1 MRYGQRAIVWLVG
14 LAFVMT
20 GIASYCAAQSIE
32 KSEGS
37 DFPLHKQVIPQ
48 ALSVVIYSHKL
59 PDKNGSPAWSFVTE
73 GLATAGQ
80 SEMIMTII
88 KDNNER
94 IADYP
99 RAPEEFFKTIFALA
113 KQGRIVHQGDY
124 ISLGDGGHEF
134 IAPQFHGAIYL
145 PAQSFSGV
153 NFAQGTLAVIP
164 LTKEEL
170 DVYEVGGPSRV
181 TGRLSHQSSYYPFPT
196 WCDRARA
203 SVFSVADVRAMK
215 AERVSHASSESLYE
229 AGVIEQGTMLNL
241 SVPPK
246 AQERFADLV
255 KSLSDENAV
264 MLMLG
269 VDPRANA
276 FLVWGAGDSRAV
288 SPPGSDGS
296 ILSGSFVELL
306 PGASEN
312 EFRRFGDGY
321 VVMLTA
327 DAWSKLKTAVSGRIG
342 FSLSSTGGGELKQ
355 FVLSQP
361 TSSYHNPVD
370 RTNYEAEQG
379 WVQYSSGGTGPKS
392 TGPVVVDKYVLLT
405 DQTKMAEYISVTS
418 LVDYMKAIE
427 EMVATHVSQL
437 KKETSTYEMI
447 IESEVSPG
455 GKAVYRVAARPP
467 GIPSSLIRAVHQ
479 WLGAIKAPSTKGQIR
494 FQVLLRLWP
503 R

>member
-1 MRYGQRAIVWLVG
+1 
-14 LAFVMT
+14 MT
-20 GIASYCAAQSIE
+20 GIAPYCAAQSIE
-32 KSEGS
+32 KAECSA
-37 DFPLHKQVIPQ
+37 FPLHKQVIPQ

-59 PDKNGSPAWSFVTE
+59 AEKNGSPAWSFVTE
-73 GLATAGQ
+73 GLATTGQ
-80 SEMIMTII
+80 PEMIMTII
-88 KDNNER
+88 QDNNEE
-94 IADYP
+94 IAGYP

-113 KQGRIVHQGDY
+113 KEGRIVHQGDY
-124 ISLGDGGHEF
+124 TRFGDGGHEF

-145 PAQSFSGV
+145 PAQSFPGV
-153 NFAQGTLAVIP
+153 KVAQGTLAVIP
-164 LTKEEL
+164 LTTDEL
-170 DVYEVGGPSRV
+170 DAYEVGGPSRI
-181 TGRLSHQSSYYPFPT
+181 TGRLAHQSSYYPFPT
-196 WCDRARA
+196 WCDRTRA
-203 SVFSVADVRAMK
+203 SVFSAADVQAMK
-215 AERVSHASSESLYE
+215 AEPVSHAPSESLYE
-229 AGVIEQGTMLNL
+229 AGVIEQGTRLSL

-246 AQERFADLV
+246 AQKRFADLV
-255 KSLSDENAV
+255 KSLPDETAV

-276 FLVWGAGDSRAV
+276 FLVWGPGDAKAV

-296 ILSGSFVELL
+296 ILSGAFVELL
-306 PGASEN
+306 PGVSKN

-342 FSLSSTGGGELKQ
+342 FSLASTGGGDLKQ
-355 FVLSQP
+355 FALSQP
-361 TSSYHNPVD
+361 KSSYHNPVD
-370 RTNYEAEQG
+370 GMNYEAEQG
-379 WVQYSSGGTGPKS
+379 WVQYSSDGSGPKS

-427 EMVATHVSQL
+427 EMVTAHVSQM
-437 KKETSTYEMI
+437 KKETTSYEVI

-455 GKAVYRVAARPP
+455 GKAVYNVVARPP
-467 GIPSSLIRAVHQ
+467 SIPSSLIQAVHQ
-479 WLGAIKAPSTKGQIR
+479 WLSSIKAPSTKGPIR